1 VDGLV
6 ERVRATG
13 LLGGAGPIVVL
24 VSGGR
29 DSTCLLDVA
38 VALGADARAL
48 HVDYGLRGA
57 ASDADR
63 EHCAAL
69 CSRLGVELEVVR
81 AGGRPEGA
89 GPPGPPGPADSATT
103 GGAPPRG
110 NTQVWARDVR
120 YAAGARAVEALGP
133 DARLAAG
140 HTLSDQVETI
150 LYRLASSP
158 GRRALLGMEAERG
171 RLVRPL
177 LAAEVTRSDSAAYC
191 LRRGLAWREDA
202 SNLDRAYARAR
213 VREDLL
219 PALRAVDARAEA
231 NILRTARLLR
241 EEAAVLDEVVAA
253 ALAGRDHLAR
263 AELAALPPALGRL
276 VLRRLAEDATG
287 ALCAR
292 AATRL
297 DDVLAL
303 GDDGALDLGDGARAI
318 VAAGTVRVGRTP
330 TRGATR

>member
-1 VDGLV
+1 
-6 ERVRATG
+6 
-13 LLGGAGPIVVL
+13 VVL
-24 VSGGR
+24 LSGGR
-29 DSTCLLDVA
+29 DSVALLDVA
-38 VALGADARAL
+38 VVLLGAGAVRAL

-57 ASDADR
+57 ESDADR

-69 CSRLGVELEVVR
+69 CERLGVALGVVR
-81 AGGRPEGA
+81 AGGA
-89 GPPGPPGPADSATT
+89 PG
-103 GGAPPRG
+103 GGNLQA
-110 NTQVWARDVR
+110 WARKRR
-120 YAAGARAVEALGP
+120 YAEGERAVAALDDP
-133 DARLAAG
+133 AARLAAG

-158 GRRALLGMEAERG
+158 GRRALLGMEAARG
-171 RLVRPL
+171 ILVRPL
-177 LAAEVTRSDSAAYC
+177 LAADVTREETAAHC
-191 LRRGLAWREDA
+191 AARGLAWREDA
-202 SNLDRAYARAR
+202 SNADRAFARAR

-219 PALRAVDARAEA
+219 PALRAVDERADA

-241 EEAAVLDEVVAA
+241 EEAAVLDEVVAGV
-253 ALAGRDHLAR
+253 LAGREGVPR

-303 GDDGALDLGDGARAI
+303 GDDGALDVGDGARAL
-318 VAAGTVRVGRTP
+318 VAGGVVRMGRTP
-330 TRGATR
+330 ARRANR